1 MNPACPSCGRN
12 FEPEPGYFVGAM
24 YFGYFLGVPT
34 YALLCLLAL
43 RLFGERPMFL
53 AFGAALL
60 VFAPLAPILFRIS
73 RILWLHLDCWM
84 ERRIG

>member
-1 MNPACPSCGRN
+1 MYPACPSCGRS

-24 YFGYFLGVPT
+24 YFSYFLAVPL

-43 RLFGERPMFL
+43 RLLGGRTMLL
-53 AFGAALL
+53 AFGAALV
-60 VFAPLAPILFRIS
+60 VFAPLAPLLFRVS
-73 RILWLHLDCWM
+73 RILWLYFDCWL